1 MAPFKSSNTQKGG
14 SSDLPKPFTSYECRS
29 LVDKVDSFV
38 GDRTQPKTDSLKH
51 RSDKKQRKNKAETKN
66 SMSFS
71 THEVETFQG
80 TENHTS
86 TPAHQ
91 DIQQKKRKR
100 SKSLHANDINDA
112 NEGVLSGPFV
122 SANNTPGLKNGLKRS
137 KSFSAENAELLKIR
151 NDKTLANQGNP
162 ERKKQKRSKSLSGI
176 NTKLSKI
183 IAVRENGEDVKPE
196 GPNNEEHTAVSADVK
211 DSTALGK
218 MKKPH
223 RKSSLK
229 IDDQNVSSQQTNYDS
244 PTSPG
249 QPAFRLAKS
258 TPTRIEPP
266 VVAGQNKPLEFR
278 RPLFNPFFHLQ
289 KFSVQNP
296 EPIWSLP
303 KQTLEDTE
311 TSKLNTGQ
319 IWTLGTRNAGENSK
333 SEPSDAKRT
342 ATTTGRVTKHDKTDA
357 ASPTPLPK
365 KEQKRRGRPKK
376 VKEPATAPVLLPA
389 AAHTS
394 VLSTSAQASGT
405 LVQPIASL
413 AALLGSGDRAERLMK
428 KLEQDEQM
436 LTLEAEAWHKA
447 MKF

>member
-1 MAPFKSSNTQKGG
+1 MAPYKSSNTRKGG
-14 SSDLPKPFTSYECRS
+14 SSDLPKPFTSHESRS

-38 GDRTQPKTDSLKH
+38 RDRAQPTTDSLKH
-51 RSDKKQRKNKAETKN
+51 KSDKKKMKKKAETKN

-71 THEVETFQG
+71 THEVETSQG
-80 TENHTS
+80 TESHTS

-100 SKSLHANDINDA
+100 SKSLRANDINDA
-112 NEGVLSGPFV
+112 NEGVLPGPFV
-122 SANNTPGLKNGLKRS
+122 SPNNTPGLKKGLRRS
-137 KSFSAENAELLKIR
+137 KSFSAENAQLPEIR
-151 NDKTLANQGNP
+151 NDKTLANQGKP
-162 ERKKQKRSKSLSGI
+162 EKKKHKRSKSLSGM

-183 IAVRENGEDVKPE
+183 IAVRENGEAVKPE
-196 GPNNEEHTAVSADVK
+196 DPNNEEHTAVSSDVK

-218 MKKPH
+218 MKKPR
-223 RKSSLK
+223 RKSSLN
-229 IDDQNVSSQQTNYDS
+229 IDDQNVSSEQTNYDN

-266 VVAGQNKPLEFR
+266 VVDGQHRPPEFR

-296 EPIWSLP
+296 EPIWSPP
-303 KQTLEDTE
+303 KQTLEDTKTPE
-311 TSKLNTGQ
+311 LNAGQ
-319 IWTLGTRNAGENSK
+319 IWTPGTRNAGENSK
-333 SEPSDAKRT
+333 SESSDAKRT

-365 KEQKRRGRPKK
+365 KEQKRRGRPRK
-376 VKEPATAPVLLPA
+376 VDEPATAQVLLPA
-389 AAHTS
+389 SAHTS

-405 LVQPIASL
+405 LVQPTASL
-413 AALLGSGDRAERLMK
+413 AALLGNGDRAEQLMK
-428 KLEQDEQM
+428 KLEQDKQM

-447 MKF
+447 KKF

>member
-14 SSDLPKPFTSYECRS
+14 SSDLPKPFTSHESRS

-38 GDRTQPKTDSLKH
+38 RDRAQPTTDSLKH
-51 RSDKKQRKNKAETKN
+51 KSDKKKRKKKAETKN
-66 SMSFS
+66 FMSLS

-80 TENHTS
+80 TESHTS

-91 DIQQKKRKR
+91 DTQQKKRKR
-100 SKSLHANDINDA
+100 SKSLHANDVNDA
-112 NEGVLSGPFV
+112 NEGVLLGPFV
-122 SANNTPGLKNGLKRS
+122 SPNYTPGLKKGLKRS

-151 NDKTLANQGNP
+151 NDETLANQGKP
-162 ERKKQKRSKSLSGI
+162 ERKKHKRSKSLSGM

-183 IAVRENGEDVKPE
+183 IAVRENGEAVKPKD
-196 GPNNEEHTAVSADVK
+196 PNSEEHTAVSADVK

-223 RKSSLK
+223 RKSSLN
-229 IDDQNVSSQQTNYDS
+229 IDDQNVSSEQTTYDN

-258 TPTRIEPP
+258 TPARIEPP
-266 VVAGQNKPLEFR
+266 VVAGQHRPPEFR
-278 RPLFNPFFHLQ
+278 RPLFNPFLHLQ

-296 EPIWSLP
+296 EPIWSPP
-303 KQTLEDTE
+303 KQTEDTE
-311 TSKLNTGQ
+311 TSELNAGQ
-319 IWTLGTRNAGENSK
+319 IWTPGTRDAGENSK
-333 SEPSDAKRT
+333 SESSDAKRT
-342 ATTTGRVTKHDKTDA
+342 VTTTGRVTKHDKTDA

-376 VKEPATAPVLLPA
+376 VKEPATAQVLLPP

-394 VLSTSAQASGT
+394 VLSTPAQASGT
-405 LVQPIASL
+405 LVQPAASL
-413 AALLGSGDRAERLMK
+413 AALLGSGDRAEQLMK
-428 KLEQDEQM
+428 KLEQDKQM
-436 LTLEAEAWHKA
+436 LNLEAEAWHKA
-447 MKF
+447 TKF